1 MHKDYYYLTIKLAN
15 FLDFQ
20 IFKFGKKILKNN
32 KLKKNYNTDLKN
44 YNYNTITTTCT
55 LLVLFIKIIIWN
67 SNNK

>member
-32 KLKKNYNTDLKN
+32 KLKKQL
-44 YNYNTITTTCT
+44 
-55 LLVLFIKIIIWN
+55 
-67 SNNK
+67 